1 METQIVIFLAFISV
15 TVITNTL
22 LIWFVYKGF
31 AGVTSKI
38 TETVSEFKTSSE
50 TKAWL
55 RMFESASKEA
65 VAVTEATKIQIAEF
79 EPALDRAQ
87 QHYLHTLARVD
98 SKLEIAA
105 GEPNTFFARSTAAIR
120 VGGSPGRRA
129 VSLTKKSLPVI
140 RRAASMTSRTE

>member
-55 RMFESASKEA
+55 RMFESASKQA
-65 VAVTEATKIQIAEF
+65 VAVTEATKIQIEEF
-79 EPALDRAQ
+79 EPALERAQ
-87 QHYLHTLARVD
+87 QHYLNTLARME
-98 SKLEIAA
+98 SILEI
-105 GEPNTFFARSTAAIR
+105 TACDINNKEQKIKD
-120 VGGSPGRRA
+120 V
-129 VSLTKKSLPVI
+129 
-140 RRAASMTSRTE
+140 

>member
-1 METQIVIFLAFISV
+1 METQIVIFLACISV

-55 RMFESASKEA
+55 RMFESASKQA

-105 GEPNTFFARSTAAIR
+105 GDITRNAQKIRDVVAQSAFSTVAFFTTLSR
-120 VGGSPGRRA
+120 V
-129 VSLTKKSLPVI
+129 LET
-140 RRAASMTSRTE
+140 TERED